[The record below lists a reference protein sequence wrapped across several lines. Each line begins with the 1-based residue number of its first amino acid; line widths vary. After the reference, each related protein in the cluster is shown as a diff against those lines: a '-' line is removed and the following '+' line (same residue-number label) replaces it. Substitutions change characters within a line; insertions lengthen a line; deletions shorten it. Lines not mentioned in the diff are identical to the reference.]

1 MDNTKNQVIPF
12 SCSEGEHSH
21 ENSST
26 IKSLQNIRNFRAD
39 HKLVQAVL
47 AFWAFMANSEETE
60 RLRKI
65 FFELDTNG
73 DGELQLCEI
82 KEAYEK
88 NGLSGLDVEEIVR
101 QLDSDGNGSI
111 SYTEFIMATMNKKKM
126 LTEEKMKQ
134 AFDAF
139 DKDGNGV
146 ITLGEVK
153 EVFGG
158 EGGEELWQEVIGG
171 VDSDGN
177 GEIDFEEFEQ
187 MMRNFGKS
195 DLFVSLS
202 QG

>member
-1 MDNTKNQVIPF
+1 MENTQNNIGPYPA
-12 SCSEGEHSH
+12 SESEHEH
-21 ENSST
+21 NST
-26 IKSLQNIRNFRAD
+26 IKSLQNIRNFRAE

-47 AFWAFMANSEETE
+47 AFWAFKANSEETE
-60 RLRKI
+60 RLRKV

-73 DGELQLCEI
+73 DGELQFSEI
-82 KEAYEK
+82 KEAYEN
-88 NGLSGLDVEEIVR
+88 NGLSGLDIEEIVR

-126 LTEEKMKQ
+126 ITEEKMKQ

-153 EVFGG
+153 DVFGG
-158 EGGEELWQEVIGG
+158 EGGEELWQEVVGG
-171 VDSDGN
+171 VDKDGN